1 MEGLRDFVGQSGWAP
16 RQLEAEFA
24 ERLESAVAREAA
36 CEPAFE
42 LVIDAVGVMLQDLAA
57 AEAETHK
64 LRTGAAEDGEWTAV
78 RW

>member
-1 MEGLRDFVGQSGWAP
+1 MTRAVAAA
-16 RQLEAEFA
+16 AEFA
-24 ERLESAVAREAA
+24 ESLESAVAREAA
-36 CEPAFE
+36 YEPAFE

-64 LRTGAAEDGEWTAV
+64 LRTGTAEDGEWTAV

>member
-1 MEGLRDFVGQSGWAP
+1 MEGLRVFVGQSGWAP
-16 RQLEAEFA
+16 GQLEAEFA
-24 ERLESAVAREAA
+24 ERLESAVACEAA
-36 CEPAFE
+36 YEPAFE

-64 LRTGAAEDGEWTAV
+64 LWTGAAEDGEWTAV